1 MSAIDLGS
9 KWVAKLAGLVFTRAA
24 IANGDTPLAALG
36 KLQAQIN
43 AMLGGAATLTNNTV
57 ATTET
62 VVARFP
68 IAANLPAALDNYN
81 LALAG
86 QVSGT
91 ATLTFRIRF
100 GTTGTISDALLC
112 TFTTSAAGV
121 ANAYHYL
128 DAVVSVLTATT
139 ATATG
144 VSTLG
149 AGVVGNA
156 TAAYAA
162 ATVNLSVA
170 NFLSVTLVQSAV
182 QTYTAR
188 AASLKL

>member
-1 MSAIDLGS
+1 MSVLDLGG
-9 KWVAKLAGLVFTRAA
+9 KWVAKLAGLVFTRAS

-43 AMLGGAATLTNNTV
+43 VMMGGAATLTANTV

-62 VVARFP
+62 VVVRFP
-68 IAANLPAALDNYN
+68 VAANVPAALDNFN
-81 LALAG
+81 LMLAG

-100 GTTGTISDALLC
+100 GTAGTTADALLC
-112 TFTTSAAGV
+112 TFTVSAAGV

-128 DAVVSVLTATT
+128 DAMISFLSGTT

-144 VSTLG
+144 ESMLG
-149 AGVVGNA
+149 AGSVGVA
-156 TAAYAA
+156 TAAFVA
-162 ATVNLSVA
+162 ATVSLTVA
-170 NFLSVTLVQSAV
+170 NFLTVTLVQSAV
-182 QTYTAR
+182 QTYTPR
-188 AASLKL
+188 AASLKI